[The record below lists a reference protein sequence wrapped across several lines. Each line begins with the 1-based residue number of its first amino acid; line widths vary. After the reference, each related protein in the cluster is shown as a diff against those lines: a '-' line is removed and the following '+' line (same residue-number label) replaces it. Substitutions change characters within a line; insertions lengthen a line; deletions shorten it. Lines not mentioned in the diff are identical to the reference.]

1 MNTVQNT
8 TQVYAQKEDT
18 VLADKQSQIDA
29 AWDQYE
35 LEQKREFKKNFFKAE
50 AQRNGTFQPKQ

>member
-1 MNTVQNT
+1 MNG
-8 TQVYAQKEDT
+8 TQVKE
-18 VLADKQSQIDA
+18 VCLKEKESQIDA
-29 AWDQYE
+29 AWEQNS